1 MSYIVSGDHITTPV
15 SIYDVQQCLGNNS
28 PDLGTLCLRPNINMW
43 SVSKPVYFAKVAQ
56 LTDADLKTG
65 RVISGYSTS
74 YGIKKRA
81 SAVWSDFI
89 DTSTGVVKS
98 EVWEYDKP
106 VLDGVNVFR
115 LTDFYNYWHQAVC
128 AMTIQLDSKA
138 MVVVPS
144 SQGGTGDVLQ
154 YVLNFQY
161 WLYEQGAISSQQLF
175 GACASYY
182 PTVILTCYYSGGA
195 YRYAKSAP
203 KSGGGYW
210 TIGEIGASSVVS
222 GAQINIDMAEVA
234 QVMVGQQGAHYGSD
248 CFINGRQWSACMV
261 LLNVPMSGTAASWDP
276 SGNTIVR
283 LEHAAGLDRNTFQI
297 VSGKYS
303 YISAMSMT
311 VVIKRDTV
319 NTNWYYIN
327 SIQVTATKENS
338 TSMNFSVSA
347 QLSCVIGTVGMSQV
361 AADAQTINVSMGT
374 VNFTGSGA
382 QQQPLTFNTV
392 TYKPTADADPSGS
405 RFCTG
410 TITLHDQGDRGDWEG
425 SFSINVKTGTTF
437 TTVVALA

>member
-43 SVSKPVYFAKVAQ
+43 SVSKPVYFAKVGQ

-81 SAVWSDFI
+81 SAVWTDFI

-128 AMTIQLDSKA
+128 AMTIQLDSKTT
-138 MVVVPS
+138 VVVPA
-144 SQGGTGDVLQ
+144 SQGGSGDILH
-154 YVLNFQY
+154 YMLNFMY
-161 WLYEQGAISSQQLF
+161 WLYEEGAISSQQLF
-175 GACASYY
+175 GACASYH
-182 PTVILTCYYSGGA
+182 PSIILTCYYQGGA
-195 YRYAKSAP
+195 WQYVKS
-203 KSGGGYW
+203 SNL
-210 TIGEIGASSVVS
+210 TIGEIGASSAQS
-222 GAQINIDMAEVA
+222 GAEINIDTADLAAAMVA
-234 QVMVGQQGAHYGSD
+234 DGARYGYD
-248 CFINGRQWSACMV
+248 CFINGRQWSACMA
-261 LLNVPMSGTAASWDP
+261 LL
-276 SGNTIVR
+276 SGNAVPGTTAEHTVAGRTIVR
-283 LEHAAGLDRNTFQI
+283 MEYAAGADRNTFQI

-319 NTNWYYIN
+319 NTNWYYID

-437 TTVVALA
+437 TTVVALS

>member
-81 SAVWSDFI
+81 SAVWTDFI

-283 LEHAAGLDRNTFQI
+283 LEHAAGADRNTFQI

-311 VVIKRDTV
+311 VTLKKDS
-319 NTNWYYIN
+319 NGNYYID
-327 SIQVTATKENS
+327 SIVLTATKV
-338 TSMNFSVSA
+338 TSGSMTFSVGA
-347 QLSCVIGTVGMSQV
+347 QLSCVIGTVGMSGV
-361 AADAQTINVSMGT
+361 AADAQTINVSMGNVT
-374 VNFTGSGA
+374 FSGSGS
-382 QQQPLTFNTV
+382 QQATPQFNLV
-392 TYKPTADADPSGS
+392 TYKPTGDADPAGH
-405 RFCTG
+405 RYCAG
-410 TITLHDQGDRGDWEG
+410 TLTLHDQGNHGDWSG
-425 SFSINVKTGTTF
+425 SFAKDVSGGGQTYIET
-437 TTVVALA
+437 VALA